1 MGEVMVRS
9 LINFVAIVCVLV
21 VIDSDVKLLGIGGFC
36 NAQEMDD
43 NMVEQMWIGYLEE
56 LEKISDDFQT
66 FSGWSSFPRKSLRD
80 KKLWHKVLPP
90 TSSASSPRAEAM
102 LPIFTPPAPA
112 SSPLLSFEFP
122 SLSPN
127 EKRLLKSV
135 LPLPIGHSPP
145 ISPHFIPPMP
155 KSRPQK
161 PKLHPPP
168 MPRIHPHP
176 MPKSQNH
183 PMPKSPPQ
191 MPRSHPSMPRSH
203 PPPMSRSHHPP
214 MPRSPSPLRPRSH
227 PPPMPRSHHPPI
239 PRRHRPPMPRS
250 PLRPRSHPPQMPR
263 SHPLRSRSPPPPRP
277 RSHPPLRPRSHHPPM
292 PRSHPPPRPRSH
304 HPPMPR
310 SPPLRPRSP
319 TPMPRHHH
327 PPMPRSHHPPMPRS
341 PPLRPKSPTPMPRSH
356 HPPMLKS
363 PPMPKIPPQI
373 PKLPLPPTTSPPPMP
388 KPPPPSP
395 LPMAE
400 AVLPIFTPAS
410 TPSVPASSPLKS
422 VLPLPIVHPPPI
434 RPPIIPPMPE
444 GPPPMPESPP
454 EMPIF
459 PPPPMPKS
467 PPSPLRP
474 PPHNLPSPP
483 KPQDYDHVPSKDD
496 HEKKKTIVSAVAG
509 GTVGGI
515 TLVALILVCF
525 VKKRNK
531 EGQELEQIDGT
542 NGTNGTDGTNG
553 IDDTNGI
560 GEHVL
565 NLSSVDHISA
575 GAKQMPQSNENPPG
589 NVKELNTSSTLDSP
603 LVKPD
608 MIDSHTSTSSAIET
622 KTPELTEAKCASSLL
637 PPPPRLSAQGPVQP
651 PKCVQAPAPPKGGQP
666 PAPPKSGQPPA
677 PPKSGQPPAPPKG
690 GQPPAPPKGG
700 QPPAPPKGGRAPAPP
715 KPLAPNIKGRSSGAG
730 SESGDSGK
738 AKLKPFFW
746 DKVNA
751 SPNRT
756 MVWHELKSGSFEVN
770 EEKMESLFGY
780 RMVDKNHNER
790 KKKDVSPFDST
801 PHFIQIIEARKAQ
814 NLAILLKA
822 LNLTTEEVCDALKEG
837 NELPSEFVQTLLKMA
852 PTEDEELKL
861 RLFTGNLSQLA
872 PADRFMKVLVGIPFA
887 FKRMES
893 LLFMTIFQEEISS
906 VKQSFATLEV
916 ASKELSNSRLFLK
929 LLEAVLKTGNRMNVG
944 TYRGGAEAFKLDTL
958 LKLSDVKGTDG
969 KTSLLHF
976 VVQEISRSEGLKSA
990 RRLKQNM
997 SLSSVRTEDCVE
1009 ESSRKESA
1017 EYYQS
1022 LGLQVLSKLG
1032 DELEN
1037 VKKAAIIDHDNLAQS
1052 VAKLKHSLSK
1062 ARDFLDTDMKSV
1074 EGETEFKETLENF
1087 LKHAGEEITR
1097 QVEEEKRIMEM
1108 VKNTG
1113 DYFHGKTGKDEG
1125 TRLFVIVRDF
1135 LVALDKVCKEVEKLI
1150 KPANTTPGKGE
1161 SQSARLRDIPQ
1172 QLFPAF
1178 KPQLAG
1184 DGFSSDDES
1193 SSP

>member
-1 MGEVMVRS
+1 MRRIIRWDWKSKVE
-9 LINFVAIVCVLV
+9 INGR

-43 NMVEQMWIGYLEE
+43 NMVEQMWIG
-56 LEKISDDFQT
+56 
-66 FSGWSSFPRKSLRD
+66 FPRKSLRD

-102 LPIFTPPAPA
+102 LPIFTPPPPA

-161 PKLHPPP
+161 PKLPPPPMPRIHPHPMPKSQNPPMPRSHPPPIPKSPPQIPRSNPPPMPKSPPKKTKLPPPPMPRIHPHPMPKSQNPPMPKSPPQMPRSHPSMPRSHPPPMPKSPPKKPKLHPPP

-203 PPPMSRSHHPP
+203 SPPMSRSHHPP

-250 PLRPRSHPPQMPR
+250 HLRPRSHPPQMPR
-263 SHPLRSRSPPPPRP
+263 SHPL
-277 RSHPPLRPRSHHPPM
+277 
-292 PRSHPPPRPRSH
+292 
-304 HPPMPR
+304 
-310 SPPLRPRSP
+310 
-319 TPMPRHHH
+319 
-327 PPMPRSHHPPMPRS
+327 
-341 PPLRPKSPTPMPRSH
+341 
-356 HPPMLKS
+356 
-363 PPMPKIPPQI
+363 
-373 PKLPLPPTTSPPPMP
+373 
-388 KPPPPSP
+388 
-395 LPMAE
+395 
-400 AVLPIFTPAS
+400 
-410 TPSVPASSPLKS
+410 SSPLKS

-444 GPPPMPESPP
+444 
-454 EMPIF
+454 
-459 PPPPMPKS
+459 
-467 PPSPLRP
+467 
-474 PPHNLPSPP
+474 
-483 KPQDYDHVPSKDD
+483 
-496 HEKKKTIVSAVAG
+496 
-509 GTVGGI
+509 
-515 TLVALILVCF
+515 
-525 VKKRNK
+525 
-531 EGQELEQIDGT
+531 
-542 NGTNGTDGTNG
+542 
-553 IDDTNGI
+553 
-560 GEHVL
+560 
-565 NLSSVDHISA
+565 

-666 PAPPKSGQPPA
+666 PAPPKS
-677 PPKSGQPPAPPKG
+677 

-997 SLSSVRTEDCVE
+997 SLSSVRTEDCVD

-1062 ARDFLDTDMKSV
+1062 ARDFLETDMKSV

-1161 SQSARLRDIPQ
+1161 SQSAQMRDIPQ

-1184 DGFSSDDES
+1184 NGFSSDDES